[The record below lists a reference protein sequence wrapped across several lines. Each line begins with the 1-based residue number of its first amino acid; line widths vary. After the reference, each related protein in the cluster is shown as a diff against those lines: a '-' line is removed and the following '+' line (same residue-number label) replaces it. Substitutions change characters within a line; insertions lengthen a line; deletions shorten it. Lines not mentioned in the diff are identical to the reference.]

1 MRTRNAGSDDSRPVK
16 KYRRIVRQGTERFN
30 GDGLDNKQLSQE
42 QSVFVASE
50 LADDDNRILGEL
62 PPHWGLFPA
71 EKE

>member
-1 MRTRNAGSDDSRPVK
+1 VRTRNAGSDDSHPVK

-50 LADDDNRILGEL
+50 HADDDNRIVGEL

>member
-1 MRTRNAGSDDSRPVK
+1 VRTRNAGSDDSRPVK

-50 LADDDNRILGEL
+50 LADDDNRIVGEL

>member
-1 MRTRNAGSDDSRPVK
+1 MRTNNAGSDDSRPVK

-50 LADDDNRILGEL
+50 LADNDNRILGEL